1 MADATAVTAAYI
13 PLKTLGGGRAMLH
26 VGNAT
31 GGNTE
36 IELPTKLTNIM
47 SAQICPEAYN
57 AGEAAGIEVFFCD
70 RVLTTKKVTVE
81 RKADDPAFDDF
92 AFLLIGKDYY
102 MQV

>member
-1 MADATAVTAAYI
+1 MPDATGVTQAYI
-13 PLKTLGGGRAMLH
+13 PLQTLGGGRAMLH

-31 GGNTE
+31 GGNTT

-57 AGEAAGIEVFFCD
+57 AGAGSGIEVFFCD
-70 RVLTTKKVTVE
+70 RTVTTKKVSVE
-81 RKADDPAFDDF
+81 RKADDAAYDDF
-92 AFLLIGKDYY
+92 AFMLVGKDYY

>member
-1 MADATAVTAAYI
+1 MADATAVTQAYI
-13 PLKTLGGGRAMLH
+13 PLKALGGGRVMLH

-31 GGNTE
+31 GGNTT

-57 AGEAAGIEVFFCD
+57 AGVVSGIEVFFCD
-70 RVLTTKKVTVE
+70 RVLTTKKVTVA

-92 AFLLIGKDYY
+92 AFMLIGKDYY